1 MAHIV
6 LFGDSIFDNKSYV
19 GAGGRDVVTHL
30 RDVLPVEEASW
41 QATLKAID
49 GSVIQGVARQ
59 LQGVPEDAT
68 HLVISVGGNDAVMNS
83 DVLQMRA
90 DSAAEVFAEL
100 ATRTGFFEL
109 QYGEMLKL
117 VLSKNLPTA
126 VCTIY
131 YPSFPDPQVQKLSVA
146 ALASFND
153 VIIRQAV
160 LNNLPVLDL
169 RLICN
174 EASDYANPIE
184 PSDSG
189 GRKIARKIIEL
200 IGNHDFTSRKTQIFA

>member
-19 GAGGRDVVTHL
+19 GGGRDVATHL
-30 RDVLPVEEASW
+30 REITPGDW
-41 QATLKAID
+41 QTTLRAID
-49 GSVIQGVARQ
+49 GSVIEGVSRQ
-59 LQGVPEDAT
+59 ILNVPQDAT
-68 HLVISVGGNDAVMNS
+68 HFVISVGGNDALMNS

-90 DSAAEVFAEL
+90 NSSAEVLNEL
-100 ATRTGFFEL
+100 AARTESFEL
-109 QYGEMLKL
+109 HYKKMLQN
-117 VLSKNLPTA
+117 VLSKNIPAA

-131 YPSFPDPQVQKLSVA
+131 YPNFPDAAAQRLAVA

-160 LNNLPVLDL
+160 LNDLPVLDL

-184 PSDSG
+184 PSDTG
-189 GRKIARKIIEL
+189 GKKIAVKIFEL
-200 IGNHDFTSRKTQIFA
+200 ISNHDFSSRKTQIFA